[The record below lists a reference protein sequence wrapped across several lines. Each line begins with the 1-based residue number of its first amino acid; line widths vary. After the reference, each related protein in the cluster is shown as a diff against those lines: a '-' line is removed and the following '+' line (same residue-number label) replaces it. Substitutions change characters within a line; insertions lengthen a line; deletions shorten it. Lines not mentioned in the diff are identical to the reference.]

1 MTLFTIFITSLM
13 IAFSGAVMPGPL
25 LTITISESSS
35 RGIMTG
41 PLLIAGHGILEL
53 LLVIALILGL
63 GPVLKMEPVFIFIA
77 IAGSIVLLWMG
88 IGMIKAL
95 PTLSLTK
102 DKTRERQRNLI
113 FSGALLSLANPYWSI
128 WWATIG
134 LGYILKSMDMG
145 KMGVMAFITGHL
157 LGDLIWYTFISTAM
171 FKGSRLL
178 GDRAYRM
185 LIGGCA
191 IFLIVFSV
199 LFAWS
204 GVSKLMA

>member
-1 MTLFTIFITSLM
+1 MTLSAIFITSL
-13 IAFSGAVMPGPL
+13 IVAFSGAIMPGPL

-53 LLVIALILGL
+53 LLVIALFLGL

-88 IGMIKAL
+88 VGMIKAL
-95 PTLSLTK
+95 PTLSLKK
-102 DKTRERQRNLI
+102 DNTRQKERNLI
-113 FSGALLSLANPYWSI
+113 FSGALLSIANPYFSI

-134 LGYILKSMDMG
+134 LGYILQSMNTG
-145 KMGVMAFITGHL
+145 KLGVMAFFTGHL
-157 LGDLIWYTFISTAM
+157 LGDLIWYTFISTAI

-178 GDRAYRM
+178 GDRSYRI

-191 IFLIVFSV
+191 VFLIVFSCV
-199 LFAWS
+199 FAWS
-204 GVSKLMA
+204 GINRLLI